1 MDNPQQQIVVN
12 NFISIFANSYNTSD
26 AFNLLDTVCTGASY
40 VLTSDEL
47 IEILNKVKNELKSL
61 IGKDKPNGYGF
72 KFSNE
77 DILYFKRGIQQ
88 KINILKQIQ

>member
-1 MDNPQQQIVVN
+1 MDNRQKQIVD

-26 AFNLLDTVCTGASY
+26 AFNFFDTVCTGASY

-61 IGKDKPNGYGF
+61 IGKDKPSGYGF